1 MIRIKLVCVGNLKE
15 KFWEDAISEYSKR
28 LSKFC
33 KLEIVEVK
41 EQNKYDDIEKIKQL
55 EGQGILSQL
64 EGKVYL
70 LDLEGREVTS
80 EVFASLIREDEISS
94 STICFVIG
102 GSYGVD
108 SAVKQKIKDKIS
120 FGKMTYPHNLAR
132 VVLIE
137 QIYRDFMINSGAKYH
152 K

>member
-1 MIRIKLVCVGNLKE
+1 M
-15 KFWEDAISEYSKR
+15 
-28 LSKFC
+28 
-33 KLEIVEVK
+33 
-41 EQNKYDDIEKIKQL
+41 
-55 EGQGILSQL
+55 SQL

-70 LDLEGREVTS
+70 FDLTGKEVTS
-80 EVFASLIREDEISS
+80 EDFASMIKQDEISS

-108 SAVKQKIKDKIS
+108 NGLKQKIKDKIS

-132 VVLIE
+132 VMLIE
-137 QIYRDFMINSGAKYH
+137 QIYRAFMINSGAKYH